1 MTVASISVRVMSL
14 RVRRP
19 GLPER
24 LADAGTALS
33 QLDRLQAANRRV
45 DPQPTAAQKD
55 SGNYRKGHFTWK
67 GLDIAIETAKG
78 QKRKPEWPPLKN
90 SYGYFKK
97 TESGADEDP
106 IDVFISEKNLDSEVV
121 FVINQLKKDG
131 KTFDE
136 HKVIIGDSSEADAR
150 KTYLANYEP
159 GWQGLG
165 SVRAMTLEDFKK
177 WLEDGDTAKAAAE
190 EDRLWVYAC
199 PECHGD
205 AYNGDPEIGARY
217 RGGAKCGACG
227 HRFSVVGIAPER
239 KNGPILLDKDAEDEG
254 DHVECDCEVK
264 EADFAPGLPRRSNF
278 GDLTQLKANQ
288 LYDLV

>member
-165 SVRAMTLEDFKK
+165 SVKAMALEDFKK
-177 WLEDGDTAKAAAE
+177 WLKDGDTAKAAA
-190 EDRLWVYAC
+190 D
-199 PECHGD
+199 
-205 AYNGDPEIGARY
+205 
-217 RGGAKCGACG
+217 RGGVP
-227 HRFSVVGIAPER
+227 VVFI
-239 KNGPILLDKDAEDEG
+239 KDAAYTWVPRSALSQIMDEG
-254 DHVECDCEVK
+254 LFSGQALLGRPDLLEALGKGRGGSPDFPEKFRK
-264 EADFAPGLPRRSNF
+264 ETEQELAGHHP
-278 GDLTQLKANQ
+278 
-288 LYDLV
+288 